1 MEETAALGTVRW
13 SAGTNAL
20 EGQQQARTGALQL
33 AETDT
38 GLQRTK
44 SATTGT
50 RQMETGAVQRAMLSW
65 DSVANRACAAILCAR
80 KCVEMAS

>member
-1 MEETAALGTVRW
+1 MGETDALGTVWW

-33 AETDT
+33 AETGT
-38 GLQRTK
+38 GSQRMK

-50 RQMETGAVQRAMLSW
+50 RQVETGAVQRAMLSW
-65 DSVANRACAAILCAR
+65 DSVASQAFAAILCAR
-80 KCVEMAS
+80 QCVEMAS